1 MLLLV
6 LFLILLVDH
15 LETRTGRNGE
25 KISKNRKNRNQMI
38 QRITSALLILL
49 AIFDWHIIGKI
60 TVILAAFNF
69 IFNSDPYGRLASIG
83 VVVVLL
89 LLTKIASKYDKERRS

>member
-1 MLLLV
+1 MKK
-6 LFLILLVDH
+6 FRKI
-15 LETRTGRNGE
+15 E
-25 KISKNRKNRNQMI
+25 KIEKQML